1 MKKTLSF
8 VLVAVLLLCMIPAFG
23 IFADAEDLSID
34 SADELLAL
42 VKAANE
48 GGDNWQ
54 AGKTYTVS
62 TDIDM
67 SGKTWVPFNK
77 IKFAIDF
84 GGHTL
89 SNVKLTV
96 KDASG
101 NVGLLANNLSNGKG
115 GNGTIYNLT
124 LKDCSLTVN
133 ANGACNVGLVGDA
146 DRGNVTKINIDGLTI
161 KHTGGG
167 YVGTLMGLKRW
178 GTGREADIIATMKN
192 VTIDAEYAQ
201 VGIVIGQITNESFNL
216 TSLDAEITVKAC
228 VNEIENDTYTAA
240 GANSL
245 NVTADAV
252 KATVVDKMDGKH
264 PNYAEKFATIDSAK
278 EFAEF
283 TKLIN
288 MGVYSASGTVKVTKD
303 LDMEGVKFSPI
314 NRLTFILDF
323 DGHTVSNL
331 VVNTK
336 GSGGKA
342 GLISCESNNHVAVMN
357 AKFYNCELNV
367 EGCDDVGIVM
377 GKADRA
383 TATNITIENVT
394 VNAPAAKWIGGVI
407 GDRPWDTNLTKEMT
421 ATLKNVV
428 FNVDA
433 ATHVGVLI
441 GRTGGDSKVTVTGV
455 TAENITVNTKT
466 EGFDTAAIGVVGQDG
481 SNGVTTAEGAT
492 VKVEITTTAT
502 GYEAP
507 EAPETP
513 DVPETGDMMVVA
525 LLLSVV
531 ALAGVAFVSKKR
543 VAC

>member
-8 VLVAVLLLCMIPAFG
+8 MLVVAMLLCMIPAFG
-23 IFADAEDLSID
+23 IFAGEEDLSID

-48 GGDNWQ
+48 GGDGYQ

-89 SNVKLTV
+89 SNLNYTV
-96 KDASG
+96 ENGSG
-101 NVGLLANNLSNGKG
+101 NIGLLANALSNGGG

-124 LKDCSLTVN
+124 LKDCSLTVTGSN
-133 ANGACNVGLVGDA
+133 KCNIGIAGTA
-146 DRGNVTKINIDGLTI
+146 DRGNITKVNIDGFTI
-161 KHTGGG
+161 KHSGTG
-167 YVGTLMGLKRW
+167 YVGVLMGEKMW
-178 GTGREADIIATMKN
+178 GTSLEADISATMKN
-192 VTIDAEYAQ
+192 VTVDAEYAQ
-201 VGIVIGQITNESFNL
+201 VGIVIGQITRETFNL
-216 TSLDAEITVKAC
+216 VSLDAEMTVKASA
-228 VNEIENDTYTAA
+228 NDIANDTYAAA
-240 GANSL
+240 GGSSL
-245 NVTADAV
+245 TVTADAV
-252 KATVVDKMDGKH
+252 KATVTDKMDGKR
-264 PNYAEKFATIDSAK
+264 PDFSTIDSAK
-278 EFAEF
+278 ELAQF
-283 TKLIN
+283 TKMIN
-288 MGVYSASGTVKVTKD
+288 LGVVAPTGTVKVTKD
-303 LDMEGVKFSPI
+303 LDMKGIKYEPI
-314 NRLTFILDF
+314 NRLTFIFDF

-342 GLISCESNNHVAVMN
+342 GLISCESNNHVAVLN
-357 AKFYNCELNV
+357 LKLYNCELNV

-407 GDRPWDTNLTKEMT
+407 GDRPWNTDNFTKDVV

-433 ATHVGVLI
+433 CEKFGALI
-441 GRTGGDSKVTVTGV
+441 GRTGGDAKVTVTGV
-455 TAENITVNTKT
+455 TAENITVNSKV

-507 EAPETP
+507 KAPA
-513 DVPETGDMMVVA
+513 PETGDAMVAVVA
-525 LLLSVV
+525 IALI
-531 ALAGVAFVSKKR
+531 ALAGVAIVSKKR
-543 VAC
+543 IAC

>member
-77 IKFAIDF
+77 IKFVIDF

-101 NVGLLANNLSNGKG
+101 NVGLLAKELSNGSG

-133 ANGACNVGLVGDA
+133 ANGACNVGIVGFA
-146 DRGNVTKINIDGLTI
+146 DRGNLTKINVDGLTI
-161 KHTGGG
+161 KHTGTG
-167 YVGTLMGLKRW
+167 YVGTLMGHKLW
-178 GTGREADIIATMKN
+178 GTGIEADIIATMKN

-201 VGIVIGQITNESFNL
+201 VGIVIGQITRDTFKL
-216 TSLDAEITVKAC
+216 TSLDADITVKASA
-228 VNEIENDTYTAA
+228 NDIANDTYVVA
-240 GANSL
+240 GSSSL
-245 NVTADAV
+245 TVVADAV
-252 KATVVDKMDGKH
+252 KANVTDKMDGKR
-264 PNYAEKFATIDSAK
+264 PDFTTIDSAK

-288 MGVYSASGTVKVTKD
+288 MGVVAPNGTVKVTKD
-303 LDMEGVKFSPI
+303 LDMKGIKFDPI

-342 GLISCESNNHVAVMN
+342 GLISCESNNHTAVLN

-383 TATNITIENVT
+383 VSNNITIENVT
-394 VNAPAAKWIGGVI
+394 VNAPAARWIGGVI
-407 GDRPWDTNLTKEMT
+407 GDRPWASNLSPDMT

-433 ATHVGVLI
+433 ATHVGMLV
-441 GRTGGDSKVTVTGV
+441 GRTGGDAKINVTGV

-466 EGFDTAAIGVVGQDG
+466 EGFDTAAISVVGQ
-481 SNGVTTAEGAT
+481 NGCNDNGGITTAEGAE

-507 EAPETP
+507 KTPENP
-513 DVPETGDMMVVA
+513 PKTGDILVIA
-525 LLLSVV
+525 TLLSVV
-531 ALAGVAFVSKKR
+531 SLAGTAFASKKR
-543 VAC
+543 R